1 MGSGTYV
8 TPRGTRYAVR
18 AWFAGSSVAH
28 RRRQRQILLV
38 NSPLRSAARALRGTL
53 ALLVALSATLPRTVR
68 AGEAPPVAAPEVR
81 SLFDGRS
88 LGPWRASAFDS
99 QTEVRVERSFRGEG
113 PAIVVPRSSYMAGIN
128 LDPATPLPRMNYE
141 VTLEAMK
148 LEGGDFFCGLTFPV
162 AASACT
168 LIVGGWGGSVTGISC
183 IDNSDAS
190 DNETTTGRTYETGRW
205 YRIRVRVTP
214 AKLEAWIDDEQVVD
228 FETAGRKL
236 DLRFG
241 DIKHSLPLGLAAYE
255 TGAAYRNLHL
265 RPLPAG
271 TAD

>member
-1 MGSGTYV
+1 MS
-8 TPRGTRYAVR
+8 PRCFPG
-18 AWFAGSSVAH
+18 
-28 RRRQRQILLV
+28 
-38 NSPLRSAARALRGTL
+38 PRALPSCLPLLGVL
-53 ALLVALSATLPRTVR
+53 ALAWLLPTR
-68 AGEAPPVAAPEVR
+68 AGEAPPPPNEAR
-81 SLFDGRS
+81 SLFDGRG

-99 QTEVRVERSFRGEG
+99 QTEVRVEPGFRGEG
-113 PAIVVPRSSYMAGIN
+113 PAIVVPRSTYLAGIN

-141 VTLEAMK
+141 LTLEAMK

-162 AASACT
+162 ATSACT
-168 LIVGGWGGSVTGISC
+168 LIVGGWGGGVTGISC

-228 FETAGRKL
+228 FETTGRKL

-255 TGAAYRNLHL
+255 TGAAYRNIRL

-271 TAD
+271 PAD

>member
-1 MGSGTYV
+1 
-8 TPRGTRYAVR
+8 
-18 AWFAGSSVAH
+18 
-28 RRRQRQILLV
+28 L
-38 NSPLRSAARALRGTL
+38 SPTL
-53 ALLVALSATLPRTVR
+53 ALLIALTPAVSPLAR
-68 AGEAPPVAAPEVR
+68 AGEAPPAAAREAR

-99 QTEVRVERSFRGEG
+99 QTEVRIERSFRGAG
-113 PAIVVPRSSYMAGIN
+113 PAIVLPRSSYLAGIN

-148 LEGGDFFCGLTFPV
+148 LEGSDFFCGLTFPV

-214 AKLEAWIDDEQVVD
+214 GKLEAWIDDEQVVD

-255 TGAAYRNLHL
+255 TGAAYRNLQL
-265 RPLPAG
+265 RELPAG

>member
-1 MGSGTYV
+1 M
-8 TPRGTRYAVR
+8 
-18 AWFAGSSVAH
+18 
-28 RRRQRQILLV
+28 
-38 NSPLRSAARALRGTL
+38 NSPLRPAPRALPSFL
-53 ALLVALSATLPRTVR
+53 ALLLALAAALSPAARTG
-68 AGEAPPVAAPEVR
+68 AAPPPAAGEVR
-81 SLFDGRS
+81 SLFDGRT
-88 LGPWRASAFDS
+88 LGPWRPSAFDS
-99 QTEVRVERSFRGEG
+99 QTEVRVESAFRGEG
-113 PAIVVPRSSYMAGIN
+113 PAIVVPRSSYMAGISR
-128 LDPATPLPRMNYE
+128 DPATPLPRMNYE

-168 LIVGGWGGSVTGISC
+168 FIVGGWGGGVTGISC

-255 TGAAYRNLHL
+255 TGAAYRNLRL
-265 RPLPAG
+265 RTLPAG
-271 TAD
+271 AAD

>member
-1 MGSGTYV
+1 M
-8 TPRGTRYAVR
+8 P
-18 AWFAGSSVAH
+18 
-28 RRRQRQILLV
+28 
-38 NSPLRSAARALRGTL
+38 SPLLLGPRALSLSIALLLTL
-53 ALLVALSATLPRTVR
+53 AAPLASP
-68 AGEAPPVAAPEVR
+68 AGAGAPPPPGAPEVR

-88 LGPWRASAFDS
+88 LGPWRPSAFDS
-99 QTEVRVERSFRGEG
+99 QTEVRVEPAFRGEG

-128 LDPATPLPRMNYE
+128 LDPGTPLPRINYE

-168 LIVGGWGGSVTGISC
+168 LIVGGWGGGVTGVSC

-255 TGAAYRNLHL
+255 TGAAYRNLRL
-265 RPLPAG
+265 RTLPAG